1 MPLDYLVVK
10 NFREVVRL
18 VEEAGYSPEGSHR
31 RFGIYTREN
40 SFVALRKVGLR
51 NPKAEVVKGEIDT
64 IDFLV
69 DGLATLRADLERVE
83 AFTSY
88 PSRAIKYTAAGG
100 VLGFLG
106 SALLGESV
114 PPPAF
119 GLMIGTVAGWQ
130 ICRLY
135 YRKKTG
141 TTELPRDYIYGPI
154 AIGRLEMEKAQRTQQ

>member
-1 MPLDYLVVK
+1 MDYLVVK

-18 VEEAGYSPEGSHR
+18 VEEAGYSLAEPHR

-40 SFVALRKVGLR
+40 SFVALRKVGLL

-64 IDFLV
+64 IDFHF

-100 VLGFLG
+100 VLGALG
-106 SALLGESV
+106 STLLGESA
-114 PPPAF
+114 PPPLF
-119 GLMIGTVAGWQ
+119 WFIIGAIAGWQ
-130 ICRLY
+130 IRQLY

-141 TTELPRDYIYGPI
+141 PTGPPRDYTYGPM